1 MALPFRGQLL
11 VGAALVAS
19 APAVQ
24 GGSTEPGSPQG
35 PPAIRDVI
43 PAGRPG
49 SAVPGAGSRAWVERE
64 AYVMGTLLRLRIAA
78 PDRGAALS
86 GSEAALAAVEGM
98 EARLSTWRSGTEMD
112 RANRAPVG
120 EPVPLSAELTS
131 LLAEAFRWAEATGGA
146 FDPAVGALVDA
157 WDLRGAGRR
166 PTPHRLER
174 AMAASG
180 AAGIR
185 LDPGAGTLTR
195 LDEAAWVDPGGFGK
209 GAALRRARDAL
220 SERGL
225 ERGLLDFGGQVLALG
240 SETGDGTGWEV
251 EVAHPSARDRPVVS
265 LRLSDA
271 SAATT
276 GTSERFVEVD
286 GERVGHLLDPRTGRP
301 VAPWG
306 SVTVVARDPLTAD
319 ALSTALYVLG
329 ADGAL
334 EWGQEC
340 PDVGVL
346 VLEDVGRGEI
356 RARWS
361 PGMERWLEGPGVSG
375 ARGTDRG

>member
-1 MALPFRGQLL
+1 MAPPFPGQLL
-11 VGAALVAS
+11 LGAALVAS

-24 GGSTEPGSPQG
+24 GGSVEPGSPPG
-35 PPAIRDVI
+35 PPVIPDVS
-43 PAGRPG
+43 PAGR
-49 SAVPGAGSRAWVERE
+49 AVPAAGSRAWVERE
-64 AYVMGTLLRLRIAA
+64 AYVMGTRLRLRIAA
-78 PDRGAALS
+78 PDRAVALS
-86 GSEAALAAVEGM
+86 GSEAALAAVEEM

-120 EPVPLSAELTS
+120 EPVPLSAALSS

-166 PTPHRLER
+166 PTSPELER
-174 AMAASG
+174 ALVATG
-180 AAGIR
+180 AGGVR
-185 LDPGAGTLTR
+185 LDPAAGTLTR

-209 GAALRRARDAL
+209 GAALGRARDAL
-220 SERGL
+220 VQRGL

-240 SETGDGTGWEV
+240 SETGDGKGWQV

-265 LRLSDA
+265 LRLRDA

-301 VAPWG
+301 VASWG

-319 ALSTALYVLG
+319 ALSTGLYVLG

-334 EWGQEC
+334 DWAQER
-340 PDVGVL
+340 PDLGVL
-346 VLEDVGRGEI
+346 VLEDVGSGEI

-361 PGMERWLEGPGVSG
+361 PGMERWLEGPGVSR